1 MGINLEDI
9 KNAMNNLVN
18 LDIRTIVGDVTI
30 DEKGKMQPVVGS
42 KQIVSRMNLLEGDIT
57 TAFPEEFLQAP
68 LDSVRSFHGLRE
80 RQAMDIAHGN
90 IKALQQFI
98 GLIDAVERQ
107 EKPDNKDNNPNKLTI
122 DTPPNQV
129 L

>member
-1 MGINLEDI
+1 MGLSLEDI

-18 LDIRTIVGDVTI
+18 LDIRTIVGDVEF
-30 DEKGKMQPVVGS
+30 DNKGKMQPMAGS

-68 LDSVRSFHGLRE
+68 LDGVRSFHGLRE

-98 GLIDAVERQ
+98 GLIDTIDRQ
-107 EKPDNKDNNPNKLTI
+107 EKPENKDNNASKLTI
-122 DTPPNQV
+122 DTPSNQA

>member
-1 MGINLEDI
+1 MGISLEDI

-18 LDIRTIVGDVTI
+18 LDIRTIVGEVNFD
-30 DEKGKMQPVVGS
+30 DKGKMQPVAGS

-68 LDSVRSFHGLRE
+68 LDSVRNFHGLRE

-90 IKALQQFI
+90 IKALQQFV
-98 GLIDAVERQ
+98 GLIDTLERQ
-107 EKPDNKDNNPNKLTI
+107 EKPDNKEKLTT
-122 DTPPNQV
+122 DTPPNQPI
-129 L
+129 

>member
-9 KNAMNNLVN
+9 KNAMDNLVN

-30 DEKGKMQPVVGS
+30 DDKGKMQPNAGS
-42 KQIVSRMNLLEGDIT
+42 KQIVSRMNLLDGDIT

-80 RQAMDIAHGN
+80 RQAMDIVQGN
-90 IKALQQFI
+90 IKALQHFI
-98 GLIDAVERQ
+98 GLIDTLERQ
-107 EKPDNKDNNPNKLTI
+107 GKSDKTTTS
-122 DTPPNQV
+122 DTPPNQPI
-129 L
+129 